1 MQYNLVR
8 CEKVCDVIGTGSGR
22 SYVGR
27 GCSDGMW
34 RVVVVTYDGA
44 VSWHTLV
51 AAVPP
56 GSGSSTG
63 KMRRKR

>member
-8 CEKVCDVIGTGSGR
+8 CEKVCDVIWTGR
-22 SYVGR
+22 SYVRR

-34 RVVVVTYDGA
+34 RVVVVTYNGA
-44 VSWHTLV
+44 VPWYTFV